1 MLELGPA
8 RAESGQLKLGLATE
22 LEPAV
27 PGLLESE
34 LASAPVSE
42 LPRLAPG
49 PVAVCEQLEPEPA
62 HVAEP
67 SSAKQ
72 SQNHVAGFEVELN
85 FEPKVVAGA
94 WLGVQT

>member
-1 MLELGPA
+1 MLALVLGPA
-8 RAESGQLKLGLATE
+8 HEKSGQLKLGLATE

-27 PGLLESE
+27 PGLLKSGLLKFE
-34 LASAPVSE
+34 LAPAPVPAVSE

-67 SSAKQ
+67 SSANQ
-72 SQNHVAGFEVELN
+72 SQNHVAGFE
-85 FEPKVVAGA
+85 A
-94 WLGVQT
+94 